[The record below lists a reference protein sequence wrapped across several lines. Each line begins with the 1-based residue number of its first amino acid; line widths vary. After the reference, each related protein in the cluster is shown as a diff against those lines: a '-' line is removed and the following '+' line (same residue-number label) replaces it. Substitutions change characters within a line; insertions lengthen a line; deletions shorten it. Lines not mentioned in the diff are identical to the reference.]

1 MSGVE
6 GCRKQDDLER
16 VSLVLAAVLQL
27 LAPTPSQAT
36 ARLLVSELW
45 NEEPRL
51 GPLPWLSCP
60 RALSAHVSSCSP
72 CPEQS
77 YQPPVWTPS
86 FPGQLAFSW
95 LMKRKLVPGR
105 LGDSRAGG

>member
-16 VSLVLAAVLQL
+16 VSLVLAVMHQL

-36 ARLLVSELW
+36 ACLLVSELW
-45 NEEPRL
+45 NEESRL

-60 RALSAHVSSCSP
+60 RALSAHVSNCSP
-72 CPEQS
+72 CPEQLLPAS
-77 YQPPVWTPS
+77 YV
-86 FPGQLAFSW
+86 
-95 LMKRKLVPGR
+95 
-105 LGDSRAGG
+105 DS